1 MIKKKHL
8 FIGLLLLAAIVCL
21 SSVNASDV
29 NATSGDDNMM
39 SIDEASSNI
48 NEITQETQMVS
59 NN

>member
-29 NATSGDDNMM
+29 NATSGDDYAEMF
-39 SIDEASSNI
+39 E
-48 NEITQETQMVS
+48 
-59 NN
+59 